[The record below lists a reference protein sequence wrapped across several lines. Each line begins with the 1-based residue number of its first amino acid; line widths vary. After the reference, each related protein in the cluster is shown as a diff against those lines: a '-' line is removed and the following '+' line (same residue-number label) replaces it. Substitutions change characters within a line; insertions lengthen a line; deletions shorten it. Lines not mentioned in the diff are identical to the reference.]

1 SRSTS
6 RRPSSR
12 RPPATAPGPTAR
24 APPRRRSWT
33 RRSSMTSAR
42 RQARRPAGAPSE
54 EPRPDGAPAEE
65 REHPAAGG
73 EEGDAARAAPGERQ
87 DAGPAARAGDK
98 PQAPGD
104 GDSVA
109 AVEADLDALLEDVKR
124 ERDEYLELAKRAR
137 ADFENFRKRATRD
150 AADAE
155 RRGREQ
161 MAREIVPVLERA
173 GIESYEPTGQ
183 RFDPAWHEALSSRAE
198 EGAEPGL
205 VLETVS
211 KGYRLDGRVIRAARV
226 IVSE

>member
-54 EPRPDGAPAEE
+54 EPRPAGAPAEE

-161 MAREIVPVLERA
+161 MAREIVPVLDNLERA
-173 GIESYEPTGQ
+173 LEAAAED
-183 RFDPAWHEALSSRAE
+183 DPLRKGVELVHAE
-198 EGAEPGL
+198 EVAVPGL